1 MSISNMNGMT
11 DQQLQTIAS
20 ETNTPRGKT
29 ARDILKQREEAQ
41 TVREEKPKP
50 KRRSRKK
57 SDVDGE

>member
-29 ARDILKQREEAQ
+29 ARDILKQREEVQ
-41 TVREEKPKP
+41 TVQEEKP

-57 SDVDGE
+57 SDVEGE